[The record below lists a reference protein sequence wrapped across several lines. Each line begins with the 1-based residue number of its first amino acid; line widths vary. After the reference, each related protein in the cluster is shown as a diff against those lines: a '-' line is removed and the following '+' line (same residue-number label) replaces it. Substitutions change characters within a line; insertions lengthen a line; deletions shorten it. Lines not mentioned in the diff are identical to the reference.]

1 MRRSSNI
8 PERREFFA
16 EEGAGCRPMLPS
28 GSTAG
33 PTRLLTTRGIDLID
47 SPMVVY
53 DLICKKQHRFEAWF
67 PNYEEYQKQ
76 ADKKL
81 ISCPTCGSTGI
92 EKLPHDCAGQA
103 KKELPAPVR
112 KHTGKAPPRA
122 PSTAEST
129 DTRPP
134 V

>member
-1 MRRSSNI
+1 MSGSSNI

-16 EEGAGCRPMLPS
+16 AEPQDAAPMLPS

-81 ISCPTCGSTGI
+81 ISCPTCGSTRI
-92 EKLPHDCAGQA
+92 EKLPHACAVHV
-103 KKELPAPVR
+103 KKEQLAPIPKDR
-112 KHTGKAPPRA
+112 K
-122 PSTAEST
+122 STRLNSSH
-129 DTRPP
+129 
-134 V
+134 